1 MGFVL
6 LVGVLTL
13 TACNMPEVDSEVSLT
28 NGTQQYIRI
37 TGNCTD
43 DDAIDMSP
51 GQTVRDAFYADS
63 YCRIDNGDGLNGM
76 LGCVKLASAHTQVT
90 LAELR
95 RPPGPNDCWGADAIK

>member
-13 TACNMPEVDSEVSLT
+13 TACNVPEVDSEVSLT
-28 NGTQQYIRI
+28 NGPQTIRI

-43 DDAIDMSP
+43 DDAIDVSP

-76 LGCVKLASAHTQVT
+76 LGCVKLASAHNRGH
-90 LAELR
+90 AR
-95 RPPGPNDCWGADAIK
+95 RSPATARAD